1 MATLQCNVVSAKET
15 IYSGEISML
24 IATGVEGEVGILPG
38 HIPFITLLK
47 PGTMQIKTSQ
57 GNDEMVYVSGGVLE
71 VQPHLVTVLADTA
84 VRAHDLDEAKI
95 LDARRHAEQTL
106 QNQKA
111 NIDTSAALVA
121 LAESLAQLQ
130 TLQKFKGGGSKSRL
144 KKTG

>member
-47 PGTMQIKTSQ
+47 PGAMQIKTSN

-84 VRAHDLDEAKI
+84 VRANDLDEAKI
-95 LDARRHAEQTL
+95 LEARRHAEQTL

-111 NIDTSAALVA
+111 DIDTSAALAA

-130 TLQKFKGGGSKSRL
+130 TLQKFKNSA
-144 KKTG
+144 

>member
-47 PGTMQIKTSQ
+47 PGTMQIKTSN

-84 VRAHDLDEAKI
+84 VRANDLDEAKI
-95 LDARRHAEQTL
+95 LEARRHAEQTL

-111 NIDTSAALVA
+111 DIDTSAALAA

-130 TLQKFKGGGSKSRL
+130 TLQKFKNRA
-144 KKTG
+144 

>member
-1 MATLQCNVVSAKET
+1 MATLQCNVVSTKET

-47 PGTMQIKTSQ
+47 PGTMQIKTSN

-95 LDARRHAEQTL
+95 LEARRHAEQTL

-111 NIDTSAALVA
+111 DIDTSAASAA

-130 TLQKFKGGGSKSRL
+130 TLQKFKNRA
-144 KKTG
+144 

>member
-24 IATGVEGEVGILPG
+24 IASGVEGEVGILPG

-47 PGTMQIKTSQ
+47 PGTMQIKTSN

-84 VRAHDLDEAKI
+84 VRANDLDEAKI
-95 LDARRHAEQTL
+95 LEARRHAEQTL

-111 NIDTSAALVA
+111 DIDTSAASAA

-130 TLQKFKGGGSKSRL
+130 TLQKFKNRA
-144 KKTG
+144 

>member
-47 PGTMQIKTSQ
+47 PGAMQIKTSN

-95 LDARRHAEQTL
+95 LEARRHAEQTL

-111 NIDTSAALVA
+111 DIDTSASAALAA

-130 TLQKFKGGGSKSRL
+130 TLKKFKNRA
-144 KKTG
+144 

>member
-47 PGTMQIKTSQ
+47 PGAMQIKTSN

-95 LDARRHAEQTL
+95 LEARRHAEQTL

-111 NIDTSAALVA
+111 DIDTSAASAA

-130 TLQKFKGGGSKSRL
+130 TLQKFKNRA
-144 KKTG
+144 

>member
-47 PGTMQIKTSQ
+47 PGTMQIKTNN

-84 VRAHDLDEAKI
+84 VRANDLDEAKI
-95 LDARRHAEQTL
+95 LEARRHAEQTL

-111 NIDTSAALVA
+111 DIDTSAALAA

-130 TLQKFKGGGSKSRL
+130 TLQKFKNRA
-144 KKTG
+144 

>member
-47 PGTMQIKTSQ
+47 PGAMQIKTSN

-84 VRAHDLDEAKI
+84 VRANDLDEAKI
-95 LDARRHAEQTL
+95 LEARRHAEQTL

-111 NIDTSAALVA
+111 DIDTSAARAA

-130 TLQKFKGGGSKSRL
+130 TLQKFKNRA
-144 KKTG
+144 

>member
-24 IATGVEGEVGILPG
+24 IATGVEGEVGILLG

-47 PGTMQIKTSQ
+47 PGTMQIKTSN

-84 VRAHDLDEAKI
+84 VRANDLDEAKI
-95 LDARRHAEQTL
+95 LEARRHAEQTL

-111 NIDTSAALVA
+111 DIDTSAALAA

-130 TLQKFKGGGSKSRL
+130 TLQKFKNRA
-144 KKTG
+144 

>member
-1 MATLQCNVVSAKET
+1 VATLQCNVVSAKET

-47 PGTMQIKTSQ
+47 PGTMQIKTSN

-84 VRAHDLDEAKI
+84 VRANDLDEAKI
-95 LDARRHAEQTL
+95 LEARRHAEQSL

-111 NIDTSAALVA
+111 DIDTSAALAA

-130 TLQKFKGGGSKSRL
+130 TLQKFKNRA
-144 KKTG
+144 

>member
-47 PGTMQIKTSQ
+47 PGTMQIKTSN

-84 VRAHDLDEAKI
+84 VRANDLDEAKI
-95 LDARRHAEQTL
+95 LEARRHAEQTL
-106 QNQKA
+106 QNQKDD
-111 NIDTSAALVA
+111 IDTSAALAA

-130 TLQKFKGGGSKSRL
+130 TLQKFKNRA
-144 KKTG
+144 

>member
-1 MATLQCNVVSAKET
+1 MATLQCNVVSTKET

-24 IATGVEGEVGILPG
+24 IASGVEGEVGILPG

-47 PGTMQIKTSQ
+47 PGTMQIKTSN

-95 LDARRHAEQTL
+95 LEARRHAEQTL

-111 NIDTSAALVA
+111 DIDTSASAALAA

-130 TLQKFKGGGSKSRL
+130 TLKKFKNRA
-144 KKTG
+144 

>member
-47 PGTMQIKTSQ
+47 PGAMQIKTSN

-84 VRAHDLDEAKI
+84 VRANDLDEAKI
-95 LDARRHAEQTL
+95 LEARRHAEQTL

-111 NIDTSAALVA
+111 DIDTSAALAA

-130 TLQKFKGGGSKSRL
+130 TLKKFKNRA
-144 KKTG
+144 

>member
-47 PGTMQIKTSQ
+47 PGTMQIKTSN
-57 GNDEMVYVSGGVLE
+57 GNDEMVYISGGVLE

-84 VRAHDLDEAKI
+84 VRANDLDEAKI
-95 LDARRHAEQTL
+95 LEARRYAEQTL

-111 NIDTSAALVA
+111 DIDTSAALAA

-130 TLQKFKGGGSKSRL
+130 TLQKFKNRA
-144 KKTG
+144 

>member
-47 PGTMQIKTSQ
+47 PGTMQIKTSN
-57 GNDEMVYVSGGVLE
+57 GNDEMVYISGGVLE

-95 LDARRHAEQTL
+95 LEARRHAEQNL

-111 NIDTSAALVA
+111 DIDTSAALAA

-130 TLQKFKGGGSKSRL
+130 TLQKFKNRA
-144 KKTG
+144 

>member
-47 PGTMQIKTSQ
+47 PGTMQIKTSN

-84 VRAHDLDEAKI
+84 VRANDLDEAKI
-95 LDARRHAEQTL
+95 LEARRHAEQTL

-111 NIDTSAALVA
+111 DIDTSPALAA

-130 TLQKFKGGGSKSRL
+130 TLQKFKNRA
-144 KKTG
+144 

>member
-47 PGTMQIKTSQ
+47 PGTMQIKTSN

-84 VRAHDLDEAKI
+84 VRANDLDEAKI
-95 LDARRHAEQTL
+95 LEARRHAEQTL
-106 QNQKA
+106 QNQRA
-111 NIDTSAALVA
+111 DIDTSAALAA

-130 TLQKFKGGGSKSRL
+130 TLQKFKNRA
-144 KKTG
+144 

>member
-47 PGTMQIKTSQ
+47 PGTMQIKTSN

-130 TLQKFKGGGSKSRL
+130 TLQKFKNRA
-144 KKTG
+144 

>member
-47 PGTMQIKTSQ
+47 PGTMQIKTSN

-95 LDARRHAEQTL
+95 LEARRHAEQTL

-111 NIDTSAALVA
+111 DIDTSAALAA

-130 TLQKFKGGGSKSRL
+130 TL
-144 KKTG
+144 KKYKHRA

>member
-47 PGTMQIKTSQ
+47 PGTMQIKTSN

-84 VRAHDLDEAKI
+84 MRANDLDEAKI
-95 LDARRHAEQTL
+95 LEARRHAEQTL

-111 NIDTSAALVA
+111 DIDTSAALAA

-130 TLQKFKGGGSKSRL
+130 TLQKFKNRA
-144 KKTG
+144 

>member
-24 IATGVEGEVGILPG
+24 IASGVEGEVGILPG

-47 PGTMQIKTSQ
+47 PGTMQIKTSN

-95 LDARRHAEQTL
+95 LEARRHAEQTL

-111 NIDTSAALVA
+111 DIDTSASAALAA

-130 TLQKFKGGGSKSRL
+130 TLQKFKNRA
-144 KKTG
+144 

>member
-1 MATLQCNVVSAKET
+1 MATLQCNVVSTKET

-47 PGTMQIKTSQ
+47 PGTMQIKTSS

-84 VRAHDLDEAKI
+84 VRANDLDEAKI
-95 LDARRHAEQTL
+95 LEARRHAEQTL

-111 NIDTSAALVA
+111 DIDISAA

-130 TLQKFKGGGSKSRL
+130 TLKKFKNRA
-144 KKTG
+144 

>member
-47 PGTMQIKTSQ
+47 PGTMQIKTSS

-84 VRAHDLDEAKI
+84 VRANDLDEAKI
-95 LDARRHAEQTL
+95 LEARRHAEQTL

-111 NIDTSAALVA
+111 DIDTSAALAA

-130 TLQKFKGGGSKSRL
+130 TLQKFKNRA
-144 KKTG
+144 

>member
-47 PGTMQIKTSQ
+47 PGTMQIKTSN

-84 VRAHDLDEAKI
+84 VRANDLDEAKI
-95 LDARRHAEQTL
+95 LEARRHAEQTL

-111 NIDTSAALVA
+111 DIDTSAALAA

-130 TLQKFKGGGSKSRL
+130 TLQKFKIRA
-144 KKTG
+144 

>member
-1 MATLQCNVVSAKET
+1 MATLQCNVVSTKET

-47 PGTMQIKTSQ
+47 PGTMQIKTSN

-84 VRAHDLDEAKI
+84 VRANDLDEAKI
-95 LDARRHAEQTL
+95 LEARRHAEQTL

-111 NIDTSAALVA
+111 DIDISAA

-130 TLQKFKGGGSKSRL
+130 TLQKFKNRA
-144 KKTG
+144 

>member
-15 IYSGEISML
+15 IYSGEISVL
-24 IATGVEGEVGILPG
+24 IASGVEGEVGILPG

-47 PGTMQIKTSQ
+47 PGTMQIKTSN

-84 VRAHDLDEAKI
+84 VRANDLDEAKI
-95 LDARRHAEQTL
+95 LEARRHAEQTL

-111 NIDTSAALVA
+111 DIDTSAALAA

-130 TLQKFKGGGSKSRL
+130 TLQKFKNRA
-144 KKTG
+144 

>member
-24 IATGVEGEVGILPG
+24 IASGVEGEVGILPG

-47 PGTMQIKTSQ
+47 PGTMQIKTSN

-84 VRAHDLDEAKI
+84 VRANDLDEAKI
-95 LDARRHAEQTL
+95 LEARRHAEQTL

-111 NIDTSAALVA
+111 DIDTSAALAA

-130 TLQKFKGGGSKSRL
+130 TLQKFKNRA
-144 KKTG
+144 

>member
-47 PGTMQIKTSQ
+47 PGTMQIKTSN

-95 LDARRHAEQTL
+95 LEARRHAEQTL

-111 NIDTSAALVA
+111 DIDTSAASAA

-130 TLQKFKGGGSKSRL
+130 TLQKFKNRA
-144 KKTG
+144 

>member
-1 MATLQCNVVSAKET
+1 MATLQCNVVSTKET

-47 PGTMQIKTSQ
+47 PVTMQIKTSN

-84 VRAHDLDEAKI
+84 VRANDLDEAKI
-95 LDARRHAEQTL
+95 LEARRHAEQTL

-111 NIDTSAALVA
+111 DIDTSAASAA

-130 TLQKFKGGGSKSRL
+130 TLQKFKNRA
-144 KKTG
+144 

>member
-24 IATGVEGEVGILPG
+24 IASGVEGEVGILPG

-47 PGTMQIKTSQ
+47 PGAMQIKTSN
-57 GNDEMVYVSGGVLE
+57 GNDEMVYISGGVLE

-95 LDARRHAEQTL
+95 LEARRHAEQSL

-111 NIDTSAALVA
+111 DIDTSAALAA

-130 TLQKFKGGGSKSRL
+130 TLQKFKNRA
-144 KKTG
+144 

>member
-47 PGTMQIKTSQ
+47 PGTMQIKTSS

-95 LDARRHAEQTL
+95 LEARRHAEQTL

-111 NIDTSAALVA
+111 DIDTSAALAA

-130 TLQKFKGGGSKSRL
+130 TLQKFKNRA
-144 KKTG
+144 

>member
-47 PGTMQIKTSQ
+47 PGAMQIKTSN

-84 VRAHDLDEAKI
+84 VRANDLDEAKI
-95 LDARRHAEQTL
+95 LEARRHAEQTL

-111 NIDTSAALVA
+111 DIDTSAALAA

-130 TLQKFKGGGSKSRL
+130 TLQKYRNRA
-144 KKTG
+144 